1 MVNSEHL
8 AHRGNPQAAAGEDGR
23 VASTWSAAVAQ
34 TVKNL
39 PAMQETRV

>member
-8 AHRGNPQAAAGEDGR
+8 AHRSNPKAAAGKDGR
-23 VASTWSAAVAQ
+23 VVSIWSPAVAQ

-39 PAMQETRV
+39 LAMQETRV